1 MTTWK
6 PPHKTAQ
13 QRRAA
18 RTPTQRKVDTAALAP
33 SVSLPPNRCECG
45 HMAMAH
51 RTVWDLADE
60 SGRAHIGQCD
70 MPGCDCTD
78 FARES
83 T

>member
-18 RTPTQRKVDTAALAP
+18 RSPLQRKVDTAALAP

-45 HMAMAH
+45 HMALAH
-51 RTVWDLADE
+51 AFHCNDCTVPDC
-60 SGRAHIGQCD
+60 G
-70 MPGCDCTD
+70 CTD
-78 FARES
+78 FVRES